1 MSNAGFL
8 QNEGVEFGIACTSV
22 FVLTIAVEYIRY
34 LRRQSHQVQKV
45 DEKPR
50 DLREQCANTASCFIF
65 LLLTAAAYIRR
76 PDDQKNDPSILLT
89 AGAGLQLYAF
99 CLLYA
104 FPKAVE
110 TSARRAPAEFG
121 LLFIYALNA
130 RTWCTMMYNGY
141 LPADE
146 TGDGCIQTLEALTLI
161 VAAGGVIR
169 EGCSLSAVKRTAGAL
184 LVAWVCAF
192 VCYGTL
198 DRRPWVDRYYASS
211 LYAELFAWALMLKQ
225 AYEVSK
231 TETVDG
237 IYLLPSF
244 VQGVCRSYAWYA
256 AFKALDLISTS
267 RRTHYV
273 YLMAWFP
280 AVIVTIHFGMSAI
293 VSAIGALCIKELPH
307 GSGELDLCIV

>member
-1 MSNAGFL
+1 MLHKVNLL

-22 FVLTIAVEYIRY
+22 FVLMLAVEYIRF
-34 LRRQSHQVQKV
+34 LRRQSSDQ
-45 DEKPR
+45 KPR

-89 AGAGLQLYAF
+89 TGAGLQLYAF

-104 FPKAVE
+104 FPRAVE
-110 TSARRAPAEFG
+110 SVARRAPAEFG
-121 LLFIYALNA
+121 MLFVYALNA

-146 TGDGCIQTLEALTLI
+146 TGDGCIQTIEALTLV

-169 EGCSLSAVKRTAGAL
+169 EGVSLQAAKRT
-184 LVAWVCAF
+184 VAVLAASWVCAF
-192 VCYGTL
+192 FCYGTL

-211 LYAELFAWALMLKQ
+211 LYAELFAWVLMLGQ

-231 TETVDG
+231 TASVDG

-256 AFKALDLISTS
+256 AFKALDLVSA
-267 RRTHYV
+267 RTHPFS

-280 AVIVTIHFGMSAI
+280 VAIVVIHFGMSGI
-293 VSAIGALCIKELPH
+293 VAAIGALCIREVP
-307 GSGELDLCIV
+307 GISGIDGELDLCMV